1 MWNDP
6 TSGPVRQVRHVQSVY
21 MLGTH
26 VEDVQVAGPEP
37 FERLLDS
44 VLQVLLGVSDLVHPS
59 VWVRASL
66 SGLAVGGVLARQ
78 DVSNQPQI
86 ARVRLN
92 YVARTISSLLPL
104 FSIHSPIM
112 CSDCSSTIRVR

>member
-1 MWNDP
+1 MIP
-6 TSGPVRQVRHVQSVY
+6 PVDLFGKSDMSRVCMGV
-21 MLGTH
+21 GTH

-37 FERLLDS
+37 FEGLLDS
-44 VLQVLLGVSDLVHPS
+44 VLQVLLGVSDLVYPG

-66 SGLAVGGVLARQ
+66 SGLAVRGVLAGQ
-78 DVSNQPQI
+78 DVSTRPQI
-86 ARVRLN
+86 TSVRLA

-112 CSDCSSTIRVR
+112 CSDCSSTTTVR